1 MNHPSL
7 NSLEDNLKP
16 KDQRSTFSP
25 LECSREA
32 LESTA
37 TMAGMSNL
45 VNIDAVVVVDVA
57 VVPVDDV
64 ALLLGQ
70 AVESL

>member
-1 MNHPSL
+1 LNHPSL

-16 KDQRSTFSP
+16 KDISP

-32 LESTA
+32 LESTT
-37 TMAGMSNL
+37 TMAGVSNL
-45 VNIDAVVVVDVA
+45 ANIDAVVVVDVA